1 MLGQFSQG
9 LFPIYVL
16 PQSCNIIFN
25 FYIFASILKYMKHY
39 SKKDINEMNRI
50 YRLNLINSCTGYK
63 SANLIGTISTNKIYN
78 VAVFSSITHLGSD
91 PALLTFIVRPTTVP
105 RDTYK
110 NIIDTKQF
118 TVNHINVDDIEDAHH
133 TSSRYPEMISEFDMT
148 KLEKEFKTELP
159 IGVCHPGIHS
169 PQTGL
174 VKNAPNCYWL
184 EKKPFQSDL
193 RKALGKEVFC
203 ENDGNCFALSE
214 AIDGAGKHYKIVY
227 GIILGSGA
235 GGGLVIDKQ
244 IVSGPNGVAG
254 EWGHNQIPYFAAKK
268 ENFNSNNA
276 REAEV
281 ESFISGL
288 GMAKRF
294 NKIYGKNLKT
304 NEIFELNRRHDLDAE
319 RFVDDFK
326 LNLAMSLS
334 TIINILDP
342 DAFIFGGGV
351 SNEIDFLSEIENMVK
366 KFVIGKE
373 YDGVF
378 LKPKFGDASGVRGA
392 ARLGRRT
399 TY

>member
-1 MLGQFSQG
+1 MQIGIDVG
-9 LFPIYVL
+9 ATKIETVL
-16 PQSCNIIFN
+16 LEEDGNEKHRSRTDCPKDYLTIIN
-25 FYIFASILKYMKHY
+25 TIR
-39 SKKDINEMNRI
+39 DIN
-50 YRLNLINSCTGYK
+50 
-63 SANLIGTISTNKIYN
+63 
-78 VAVFSSITHLGSD
+78 
-91 PALLTFIVRPTTVP
+91 
-105 RDTYK
+105 
-110 NIIDTKQF
+110 Q
-118 TVNHINVDDIEDAHH
+118 
-133 TSSRYPEMISEFDMT
+133 
-148 KLEKEFKTELP
+148 KLEKEFNVELP

-174 VKNAPNCYWL
+174 VKNAPNCNWL

-214 AIDGAGKHYKIVY
+214 AIDGSGKHYKIVY

-235 GGGLVIDKQ
+235 GGGLVIDQQ

-268 ENFNSNNA
+268 ENFSSNNA

-304 NEIFELNRRHDLDAE
+304 NEIFELNRKHDLDAE
-319 RFVDDFK
+319 RFIDEFK
-326 LNLAMSLS
+326 LNLAMSLPQ
-334 TIINILDP
+334 IINILDP

-351 SNEIDFLSEIENMVK
+351 SNEIDFLSEIESMVK

-378 LKPKFGDASGVRGA
+378 LKPKYGDASGVRGA

>member
-1 MLGQFSQG
+1 MQIGIDVGATKIESV
-9 LFPIYVL
+9 VL
-16 PQSCNIIFN
+16 EEDGNEKHRSRTDCPKD
-25 FYIFASILKYMKHY
+25 YLSI
-39 SKKDINEMNRI
+39 
-50 YRLNLINSCTGYK
+50 
-63 SANLIGTISTNKIYN
+63 ISTIK
-78 VAVFSSITHLGSD
+78 
-91 PALLTFIVRPTTVP
+91 
-105 RDTYK
+105 DTYH
-110 NIIDTKQF
+110 N
-118 TVNHINVDDIEDAHH
+118 
-133 TSSRYPEMISEFDMT
+133 
-148 KLEKEFKTELP
+148 LEKEFQKELP

-203 ENDGNCFALSE
+203 ENDANCFALSE

-304 NEIFELNRRHDLDAE
+304 NEIFELYRRHDLDAE

-342 DAFIFGGGV
+342 DAFVFGGGV
-351 SNEIDFLSEIENMVK
+351 SNEIDFLSEIESMVK

-378 LKPKFGDASGVRGA
+378 LKPKYGDASGVRGA

>member
-1 MLGQFSQG
+1 MQIGFDVGATKIETVVLEENGQEKHRSRITC
-9 LFPIYVL
+9 PKDY
-16 PQSCNIIFN
+16 
-25 FYIFASILKYMKHY
+25 LKTINTI
-39 SKKDINEMNRI
+39 KD
-50 YRLNLINSCTGYK
+50 LS
-63 SANLIGTISTNKIYN
+63 
-78 VAVFSSITHLGSD
+78 H
-91 PALLTFIVRPTTVP
+91 
-105 RDTYK
+105 
-110 NIIDTKQF
+110 
-118 TVNHINVDDIEDAHH
+118 
-133 TSSRYPEMISEFDMT
+133 
-148 KLEKEFKTELP
+148 KLEKEFQKELT
-159 IGVCHPGIHS
+159 IGVCHPGTHS

-174 VKNAPNCYWL
+174 VKNAPNCNWL
-184 EKKPFQSDL
+184 EKKPFQNDL

-214 AIDGAGKHYKIVY
+214 AIDGSGKHYKIVY

-244 IVSGPNGVAG
+244 IVSGLNGVAG

-268 ENFNSNNA
+268 ENFDSNNA

-288 GMAKRF
+288 GLAKRF

-304 NEIFELNRRHDLDAE
+304 SEIFEMYRKHDLDAE
-319 RFVDDFK
+319 RFIDEFK

-334 TIINILDP
+334 AIINILDP

-351 SNEIDFLSEIENMVK
+351 SNEIDFLSEIESIVK

-373 YDGVF
+373 YEGVF

-392 ARLGRRT
+392 ARLGRSA

>member
-1 MLGQFSQG
+1 MQIGIDVG
-9 LFPIYVL
+9 ATKIETVL
-16 PQSCNIIFN
+16 LEEDGNEKHRSRTDCPKDYLTIIN
-25 FYIFASILKYMKHY
+25 TIR
-39 SKKDINEMNRI
+39 DIN
-50 YRLNLINSCTGYK
+50 
-63 SANLIGTISTNKIYN
+63 
-78 VAVFSSITHLGSD
+78 
-91 PALLTFIVRPTTVP
+91 
-105 RDTYK
+105 
-110 NIIDTKQF
+110 Q
-118 TVNHINVDDIEDAHH
+118 
-133 TSSRYPEMISEFDMT
+133 
-148 KLEKEFKTELP
+148 KLEKEFNTELP

-174 VKNAPNCYWL
+174 VKNAPNCNWL

-214 AIDGAGKHYKIVY
+214 AIDGSGKHYKIVY

-235 GGGLVIDKQ
+235 GGGLVIDQQ

-304 NEIFELNRRHDLDAE
+304 NEIFELYRRHDLDAE

-342 DAFIFGGGV
+342 DAFVFGGGV
-351 SNEIDFLSEIENMVK
+351 SNEIDFLSEIESMVK

-378 LKPKFGDASGVRGA
+378 LKPKYGDASGVRGA

>member
-1 MLGQFSQG
+1 MQIGIDVGATKIESV
-9 LFPIYVL
+9 VL
-16 PQSCNIIFN
+16 EEDGNEKHRSRTTCPKDYLTIIN
-25 FYIFASILKYMKHY
+25 TI
-39 SKKDINEMNRI
+39 KDI
-50 YRLNLINSCTGYK
+50 
-63 SANLIGTISTNKIYN
+63 
-78 VAVFSSITHLGSD
+78 
-91 PALLTFIVRPTTVP
+91 
-105 RDTYK
+105 
-110 NIIDTKQF
+110 
-118 TVNHINVDDIEDAHH
+118 HH
-133 TSSRYPEMISEFDMT
+133 Q
-148 KLEKEFKTELP
+148 LEKEFQKELP

-184 EKKPFQSDL
+184 EKKPFQGDL

-203 ENDGNCFALSE
+203 ENDANCFALSE
-214 AIDGAGKHYKIVY
+214 AIDGSGKHYKIVY

-235 GGGLVIDKQ
+235 VGGLVIDKQ

-268 ENFNSNNA
+268 ENFDSNNA
-276 REAEV
+276 REAEI

-288 GMAKRF
+288 GIAKRF
-294 NKIYGKNLKT
+294 NKMYGKNLKA
-304 NEIFELNRRHDLDAE
+304 NEIFELNRKHDLDAE
-319 RFVDDFK
+319 RFIDEFK

-334 TIINILDP
+334 AIINILDP
-342 DAFIFGGGV
+342 DAFVFGGGV
-351 SNEIDFLSEIENMVK
+351 SNEIDFLSEIESMVK

-378 LKPKFGDASGVRGA
+378 LKPKYGDASGVRGA